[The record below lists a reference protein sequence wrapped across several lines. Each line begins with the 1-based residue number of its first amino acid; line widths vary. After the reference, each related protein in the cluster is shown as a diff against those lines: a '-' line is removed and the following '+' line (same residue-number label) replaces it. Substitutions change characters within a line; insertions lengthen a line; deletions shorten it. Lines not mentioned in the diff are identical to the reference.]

1 MKDAKSLLLLLVSFL
16 LVVVSFILIWTWGY
30 RYYTSRDEYKVNARV
45 VLTDSVATV
54 NRIRDSLQHVYDE
67 TIRKLDAQL
76 DSSLVNS
83 DSLKSQLDAKLAE
96 FFRLSNEIRALL
108 NSRNVAANFG
118 TAKRKLGELQ
128 NKVDD
133 LRDKNKLV
141 EDENKSLGQVLQE
154 INKPARDT
162 KPVSIPGAEVNGN
175 GGNDK
180 GNPVFAVFNAT
191 DLRLSALASGTDA
204 ETETTAADQADKL
217 VGSFVVTNNI
227 SQLSN
232 VEMMIVVVQPDGR
245 VLKSSEWD
253 AGSFNTPDG
262 KKLYS
267 YKVNFNY
274 VKGEQKRLNFSIRAD
289 KYQKGNYTMQVYY
302 NGIMIG
308 RTSKTLS

>member
-96 FFRLSNEIRALL
+96 FFRLSSEIRALL

-128 NKVDD
+128 NKASVS
-133 LRDKNKLV
+133 V
-141 EDENKSLGQVLQE
+141 SFGC
-154 INKPARDT
+154 ARSSFGCD
-162 KPVSIPGAEVNGN
+162 
-175 GGNDK
+175 
-180 GNPVFAVFNAT
+180 
-191 DLRLSALASGTDA
+191 
-204 ETETTAADQADKL
+204 
-217 VGSFVVTNNI
+217 GSY
-227 SQLSN
+227 
-232 VEMMIVVVQPDGR
+232 DGR
-245 VLKSSEWD
+245 ASRWPASPAERGCQ
-253 AGSFNTPDG
+253 AG
-262 KKLYS
+262 
-267 YKVNFNY
+267 
-274 VKGEQKRLNFSIRAD
+274 
-289 KYQKGNYTMQVYY
+289 
-302 NGIMIG
+302 
-308 RTSKTLS
+308 